1 MIIFQFLS
9 IGLERSVCAYFFLTL
24 TWVKG
29 VTNKH
34 NVELRINRHIDVW
47 KQILRVE
54 SRPSLA
60 KKQFLRVFVTM
71 HWSSSPSKPS

>member
-9 IGLERSVCAYFFLTL
+9 IGLERSVCAYFFFTL

-34 NVELRINRHIDVW
+34 KVELRINRHIDVW

-54 SRPSLA
+54 SRPSIISEKA
-60 KKQFLRVFVTM
+60 I
-71 HWSSSPSKPS
+71 SPSLCYHALK